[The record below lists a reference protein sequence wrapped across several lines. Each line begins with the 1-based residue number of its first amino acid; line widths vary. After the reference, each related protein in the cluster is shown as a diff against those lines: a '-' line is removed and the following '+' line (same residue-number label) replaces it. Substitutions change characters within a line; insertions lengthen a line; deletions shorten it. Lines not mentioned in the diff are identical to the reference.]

1 MAELTPMLRQY
12 MDMKDKSPDCILFFR
27 LGDFYEM
34 FFEDARLVSGLLSLT
49 LTSRDRGV
57 PEEDRVPM
65 CGVPYHSAE
74 GYIAKLIQK
83 GYRVAICEQTED
95 PALAKGLV
103 KRDIV
108 RIMSPGTLIEPNL
121 LDETRNN
128 YIASVTLD
136 PVPGSPG
143 GGEEAPLSA
152 GVCFCDLSTGEMAA
166 TEFRGEDLV
175 RRAVTE
181 LGRYAPREAVLCPE
195 AAKQARL
202 TSFLADKLSCAVL
215 TRDIFDSGAAAARW
229 PDGEGLGLDDRPAA
243 ARAAGGLLAY
253 LREMMR
259 DEVHLSLSVY
269 EHDKYLE
276 LDYTAK
282 QTLELTETMRSGDK
296 KGSLLW
302 VLDMTRTAMG
312 GRTLRGWLE
321 RPLAD
326 PAGVNRRLYAVAE
339 LADGVIVRGE
349 IQAALQ
355 NLPDMERILTRIL
368 YGTANARDL
377 RALRNALERVPFV
390 KSHLEPLR
398 SPGLR
403 ELNGGCDPLPEVYA
417 ALDAAIVETPPFSI
431 REGGFLKDGYHP
443 EVDRLRSLVSGAR
456 EAFMS
461 LEAAERQRTG
471 VKTLKIGYNK
481 VFGYYIE
488 VSKSYISQVPA
499 DYIRKQTVAGGERY
513 ITQQLKELE
522 AEILSAGD
530 RLAVLEGELF
540 SELRNL
546 CVKNAHRIQNAAHA
560 LARLDAFCSFA
571 EAARKYDYCMPTVDH
586 SGVCIIQE
594 GRHPVVERMLD
605 HGLFVPN
612 GAELTKAAPTAVIT
626 GPNMAGKSTYM
637 RQIALITLLAQAGSF
652 VPAKSAHIGVC
663 DRVFTRVGASD
674 DVAGGHST
682 FMVEMTEVAE
692 ILRFATKKSLILFDE
707 VGRGTSTFDGMS
719 VAQAVLEY
727 THKKIGAKTLFATH
741 YHELT
746 ALEQAH
752 PGILNFHVSVK
763 KRGEEIV
770 FLRRVVPGGADDS
783 FGVEVARLAGLPD
796 SVIKRARAILKV
808 LEAGGKNVRRGD
820 PGAPPSP
827 QSPPD
832 TPPQMSLEHIA
843 AEEII
848 EMLKK
853 TDINTITPIEA
864 LNILYRLIEKV
875 K

>member
-1 MAELTPMLRQY
+1 MMRQY
-12 MDMKDKSPDCILFFR
+12 WEMKDKHPDCILFFR

-34 FFEDARLVSGLLSLT
+34 FFEDARLVSNLLSLT
-49 LTSRDRGV
+49 LTSRDKGI
-57 PEEDRVPM
+57 PEEERVPM

-95 PALAKGLV
+95 PAQAKGLV

-108 RIMSPGTLIEPNL
+108 RIMSPGALIEPNL
-121 LDETRNN
+121 LDENRNN
-128 YIASVTLD
+128 YIAAVSWA
-136 PVPGSPG
+136 PG
-143 GGEEAPLSA
+143 AA
-152 GVCFCDLSTGEMAA
+152 GVCFCDISTGEMAA
-166 TEFRGEDLV
+166 TEFQGEELV
-175 RRAVTE
+175 RRVITE

-195 AAKQARL
+195 AAKQGRL
-202 TSFLADKLSCAVL
+202 TGFLADKLSCPAQ
-215 TRDIFDSGAAAARW
+215 TRDVFNTDAAAARW
-229 PDGEGLGLDDRPAA
+229 PDGEALGLSDRPAA
-243 ARAAGGLLAY
+243 ARAAGGLLIY
-253 LREMMR
+253 LQEMMC
-259 DEVHLSLSVY
+259 DEVHLTLNVY

-282 QTLELTETMRSGDK
+282 QTLELTETMRSGEK

-321 RPLAD
+321 RPLAN
-326 PAGVNRRLYAVAE
+326 PADINRRLYAVAE
-339 LADGVIVRGE
+339 LVEGVIVSGE
-349 IQAALQ
+349 AQGLLQ

-377 RALRNALERVPFV
+377 RALRNALERVPAV
-390 KSHLEPLR
+390 KGLLGPLR

-403 ELNGGCDPLPEVYA
+403 ELESGCDPLPEIYA
-417 ALDAAIVETPPFSI
+417 VLDAAVVETPPFSI
-431 REGGFLKDGYHP
+431 REGGFIKDGYHQ

-456 EAFMS
+456 DAFMEM
-461 LEAAERQRTG
+461 EAEERRKTG
-471 VKTLKIGYNK
+471 VKSLKIGYNK

-488 VSKSYISQVPA
+488 VSKSYLGQVPA
-499 DYIRKQTVAGGERY
+499 EYTRKQTIANGERY

-522 AEILSAGD
+522 AEIMSAGD
-530 RLAVLEGELF
+530 RLAALEGELF
-540 SELRNL
+540 AALRNL
-546 CVKNAHRIQNAAHA
+546 CVENAHRIQSTAHA
-560 LARLDAFCSFA
+560 LARLDALCSFA
-571 EAARKYDYCMPTVDH
+571 EAARRHDYCMPTVDH
-586 SGVCIIQE
+586 SDICVIKE

-612 GAELTKAAPTAVIT
+612 DAELTKSAPTAIIT

-637 RQIALITLLAQAGSF
+637 RQIALITLMAQAGSF

-674 DVAGGHST
+674 DVAGGRST

-719 VAQAVLEY
+719 VAQAVLEH
-727 THKKIGAKTLFATH
+727 THRKIGAKTLFATH

-746 ALEQAH
+746 ALEQEH
-752 PGILNFHVSVK
+752 PGMRNLHVSVK
-763 KRGEEIV
+763 KRGGEIV

-783 FGVEVARLAGLPD
+783 YGVEVARLAGLPD
-796 SVIKRARAILKV
+796 SVITRARAVLKK
-808 LEAGGKNVRRGD
+808 LEEGGQVKTVREVREE
-820 PGAPPSP
+820 P
-827 QSPPD
+827 
-832 TPPQMSLEHIA
+832 PPQMSLEHLA
-843 AEEII
+843 ADEVIK
-848 EMLKK
+848 MLKT
-853 TDINTITPIEA
+853 TDINTLTPIEA
-864 LNILYRLIEKV
+864 LNVLYRMTQTV
-875 K
+875 KQEGSL